1 MDKALKKPKKNLGE
15 SIRQRLK
22 KLSEERNRP
31 FDEILRY
38 YAMERFLYRLSI
50 SSYAERFFLKGG
62 LMLKVWN
69 SLDHRATMDID
80 LLART
85 SNQIENLH
93 HIISEVAAINC
104 EEDAIAFDI
113 QKLILR
119 NTQTGGDYNGVS
131 SSFSAKLFTTKMP
144 ILIDIGFNDVVIPK
158 PQKIQYPTLLE
169 MPKPALLGY
178 TLETV
183 IAEKLESIV
192 KLALVNTRMKDF
204 YDLWT
209 IFRSHHIKIDR
220 LKKAIIEVFA
230 NRKTP
235 LKQPIAFTRAFYDA
249 KETQQ
254 RWNNFL
260 SSMGKEQIHFQE
272 VIQELSKTFSVLLEK
287 ETLS

>member
-1 MDKALKKPKKNLGE
+1 MGNTIEKTKKNLGE

-22 KLSEERNRP
+22 NLSGQRNRP

-50 SSYAERFFLKGG
+50 SPHAKKFFLKGG
-62 LMLKVWN
+62 LMLKVWD

-85 SNQIENLH
+85 SNQIDNLH
-93 HIISEVAAINC
+93 RIITEVSEIAC
-104 EEDAIAFDI
+104 DEDGIAFDT

-144 ILIDIGFNDVVIPK
+144 ILIDIGFNDIVIPK
-158 PQKIQYPTLLE
+158 PQQIRYPTLLG
-169 MPKPALLGY
+169 MPEPTLLGY

-183 IAEKLESIV
+183 IAEKLESVV

-209 IFRSHHIKIDR
+209 I
-220 LKKAIIEVFA
+220 LKSYEINPDKLNIAIREVFA
-230 NRKTP
+230 NRKTA
-235 LKQPIAFTRAFYDA
+235 LKRPVAFTAEFYDS

-254 RWNNFL
+254 RWDNFL
-260 SSMGKEQIHFQE
+260 SAMGKQQIKFEE
-272 VIQELSKTFSVLLEK
+272 VILELSKFISIFFERTNS
-287 ETLS
+287 

>member
-1 MDKALKKPKKNLGE
+1 MGNTIEKPNKNLGE

-22 KLSEERNRP
+22 NLSEQRNRP

-50 SSYAERFFLKGG
+50 SSHAKKFFLKGG
-62 LMLKVWN
+62 LMLRVWD

-85 SNQIENLH
+85 SNQIDNLH
-93 HIISEVAAINC
+93 RIITEVSEITC
-104 EEDAIAFDI
+104 EEDGIAFDT

-144 ILIDIGFNDVVIPK
+144 VLIDIGFNDIVIPK
-158 PQKIQYPTLLE
+158 PEPIQYPTLLG
-169 MPKPALLGY
+169 MPEPTLLGY

-183 IAEKLESIV
+183 IAEKLESVV

-209 IFRSHHIKIDR
+209 ILKSYEIKLDNLSIAVR
-220 LKKAIIEVFA
+220 EVFA

-235 LKQPIAFTRAFYDA
+235 LKRPIAFTAEFYDN

-260 SSMGKEQIHFQE
+260 SGMGKHQVKFED
-272 VIQELSKTFSVLLEK
+272 VILELSKSTSGFFE
-287 ETLS
+287 

>member
-1 MDKALKKPKKNLGE
+1 MGNTIEKPNKNLGE

-22 KLSEERNRP
+22 NLSEQRNRP

-50 SSYAERFFLKGG
+50 SCHAKKFFLKGG
-62 LMLKVWN
+62 LMLRVWD

-85 SNQIENLH
+85 SNQIDNLH
-93 HIISEVAAINC
+93 RIITEVSEIAC
-104 EEDAIAFDI
+104 EKDGIVFDT

-144 ILIDIGFNDVVIPK
+144 VLIDIGFNDIVIPK
-158 PQKIQYPTLLE
+158 PQPIQYPTLLG
-169 MPKPALLGY
+169 MPEPTLLGY

-183 IAEKLESIV
+183 IAEKLESVV
-192 KLALVNTRMKDF
+192 KLALANTRMKDF

-209 IFRSHHIKIDR
+209 ILKSYEIKPDKLSI
-220 LKKAIIEVFA
+220 AIREVFA

-235 LKQPIAFTRAFYDA
+235 LKRPIAFTAEFYDN

-260 SSMGKEQIHFQE
+260 SGMGKHQVMFED
-272 VIQELSKTFSVLLEK
+272 VILELSKSTSGFFE
-287 ETLS
+287 

>member
-1 MDKALKKPKKNLGE
+1 VGNTIEKPKKNLGE

-22 KLSEERNRP
+22 NLSDQRNRP

-50 SSYAERFFLKGG
+50 SSHAQKFFLKGG
-62 LMLKVWN
+62 LMLKVWD

-85 SNQIENLH
+85 SNQIDNLH
-93 HIISEVAAINC
+93 RIITEVSEIAC
-104 EEDAIAFDI
+104 EDDEIAFDT

-144 ILIDIGFNDVVIPK
+144 VLIDIGFNDIIIPK
-158 PQKIQYPTLLE
+158 PQQIKYPTLLG
-169 MPKPALLGY
+169 MPEPNLLGY

-183 IAEKLESIV
+183 IAEKLESVV

-209 IFRSHHIKIDR
+209 ILREHEIQPGKLSIAID
-220 LKKAIIEVFA
+220 EVFA

-235 LKQPIAFTRAFYDA
+235 LKPPIAFTAEFYSN

-260 SSMGKEQIHFQE
+260 AAMGKQQIKFE
-272 VIQELSKTFSVLLEK
+272 DVILELSKSTSGFFG
-287 ETLS
+287 ET

>member
-1 MDKALKKPKKNLGE
+1 MGNTIEKPKKNLGE

-22 KLSEERNRP
+22 NLSDQRNRP

-50 SSYAERFFLKGG
+50 SSHAQKFFLKGG
-62 LMLKVWN
+62 LMLKVWD

-85 SNQIENLH
+85 SNQIDNLH
-93 HIISEVAAINC
+93 RIITEVSEIAC
-104 EEDAIAFDI
+104 EDDEIAFDT

-144 ILIDIGFNDVVIPK
+144 VLIDIGFNDIIIPK
-158 PQKIQYPTLLE
+158 PQQIKYPTLLG
-169 MPKPALLGY
+169 MPEPNLLGY

-183 IAEKLESIV
+183 IAEKLESVV

-209 IFRSHHIKIDR
+209 ILREHEIQPGKLSIAID
-220 LKKAIIEVFA
+220 EVFA

-235 LKQPIAFTRAFYDA
+235 LKPPIAFTAEFYSN

-260 SSMGKEQIHFQE
+260 AAMGKQQIKFE
-272 VIQELSKTFSVLLEK
+272 DVILELSKSTSGFFG
-287 ETLS
+287 ET

>member
-1 MDKALKKPKKNLGE
+1 MGNTIEKPKKNLGE

-22 KLSEERNRP
+22 NLSDQRNRP

-38 YAMERFLYRLSI
+38 YAMERFLYRLSV
-50 SSYAERFFLKGG
+50 SPHAKKFFLKGG
-62 LMLKVWN
+62 LMLKVWD

-85 SNQIENLH
+85 SNQIDNLH
-93 HIISEVAAINC
+93 QIITEVSEIAC
-104 EEDAIAFDI
+104 EEDGIAFDT

-119 NTQTGGDYNGVS
+119 NTQTGGDYHGVS
-131 SSFSAKLFTTKMP
+131 SSFSAKLCTTKMP
-144 ILIDIGFNDVVIPK
+144 VLIDIGFNDIVIPK
-158 PQKIQYPTLLE
+158 PQQIKYPTLLG
-169 MPKPALLGY
+169 MPEPTLLGY

-183 IAEKLESIV
+183 IAEKLESVV

-209 IFRSHHIKIDR
+209 ILKSHEMQSEKLSI
-220 LKKAIIEVFA
+220 AIQKVFA

-235 LKQPIAFTRAFYDA
+235 FKRPVAFTPGFYDN

-260 SSMGKEQIHFQE
+260 SAMGKPPIKFED
-272 VIQELSKTFSVLLEK
+272 VILELSRSIEGYLDFPS
-287 ETLS
+287 

>member
-1 MDKALKKPKKNLGE
+1 MGNTIEKPKKNLGE
-15 SIRQRLK
+15 SIRQQLK
-22 KLSEERNRP
+22 NLSDQRSRP

-50 SSYAERFFLKGG
+50 SPHAKKFFLKGG
-62 LMLKVWN
+62 LMLKVWD

-85 SNQIENLH
+85 SNQIDHLH
-93 HIISEVAAINC
+93 QIITEVSEIAY
-104 EEDAIAFDI
+104 EEDGITFDT

-119 NTQTGGDYNGVS
+119 NTQTGGDYHGVS
-131 SSFSAKLFTTKMP
+131 SNFSAKLFTTKMP
-144 ILIDIGFNDVVIPK
+144 VLIDIGFNDIVIPK
-158 PQKIQYPTLLE
+158 PQEIKYPTLLD
-169 MPKPALLGY
+169 MPEPTLLSY

-183 IAEKLESIV
+183 IAEKLESVV

-209 IFRSHHIKIDR
+209 ILSNYEIHPDK
-220 LKKAIIEVFA
+220 LSMAIREVFA
-230 NRKTP
+230 NRKTA
-235 LKQPIAFTRAFYDA
+235 LKHPIAFTSEFYDN

-260 SSMGKEQIHFQE
+260 SAIGKQQIRFE
-272 VIQELSKTFSVLLEK
+272 DVILKLSKSTSGFFG
-287 ETLS
+287 

>member
-1 MDKALKKPKKNLGE
+1 MGNTIEKPKKNLGE

-22 KLSEERNRP
+22 NLSDQRNRP

-38 YAMERFLYRLSI
+38 YAMERFLFRLSI
-50 SSYAERFFLKGG
+50 SSHAKKFFLKGG
-62 LMLKVWN
+62 LMLKVWD

-85 SNQIENLH
+85 SNQIDNLH
-93 HIISEVAAINC
+93 RIITEVSEIAC
-104 EEDAIAFDI
+104 EEDGITFDT

-144 ILIDIGFNDVVIPK
+144 VLIDIGFNDIIIPK
-158 PQKIQYPTLLE
+158 PQQIKYPTLLD
-169 MPKPALLGY
+169 MPEPALLGY

-183 IAEKLESIV
+183 IAEKLESVV

-209 IFRSHHIKIDR
+209 I
-220 LKKAIIEVFA
+220 LKNHEIQPEKLSIAIHEVFA

-235 LKQPIAFTRAFYDA
+235 LKRPIAFTAEFYDN

-260 SSMGKEQIHFQE
+260 SAMGKQQIKFE
-272 VIQELSKTFSVLLEK
+272 DVILELSKSIGGFFEK
-287 ETLS
+287 KSI

>member
-1 MDKALKKPKKNLGE
+1 VDNTIEKPKKNLGE

-22 KLSEERNRP
+22 NLSDQRNRP

-50 SSYAERFFLKGG
+50 SPHAKKFFLKGG
-62 LMLKVWN
+62 LMLKVWD

-85 SNQIENLH
+85 SNQIDNLH
-93 HIISEVAAINC
+93 RIITEVSEIAC
-104 EEDAIAFDI
+104 EEDGIAFDT

-144 ILIDIGFNDVVIPK
+144 VLIDIGFNDIIIPN
-158 PQKIQYPTLLE
+158 PQQIHYPTLLD
-169 MPKPALLGY
+169 MPEPTLLGY

-183 IAEKLESIV
+183 IAEKLESVV

-209 IFRSHHIKIDR
+209 I
-220 LKKAIIEVFA
+220 LKNHEIQPDKLNIAIQEVFA

-235 LKQPIAFTRAFYDA
+235 LKRPIAFTPEFYDN
-249 KETQQ
+249 KETQK

-260 SSMGKEQIHFQE
+260 LAMGKPQIKFE
-272 VIQELSKTFSVLLEK
+272 DVILELSSSIEGYLDFPV
-287 ETLS
+287 

>member
-1 MDKALKKPKKNLGE
+1 VDKPVEKPKKNLGE

-22 KLSEERNRP
+22 NLSEQRNRP

-38 YAMERFLYRLSI
+38 YAMERFLYRLSL
-50 SSYAERFFLKGG
+50 SPYAERFFLKGG
-62 LMLKVWN
+62 LMLKVWD
-69 SLDHRATMDID
+69 STDHRATMDID

-85 SNQIENLH
+85 SNQIDNLQR
-93 HIISEVAAINC
+93 IITEVSEMPC
-104 EEDAIAFDI
+104 EEDGISFDT

-119 NTQTGGDYNGVS
+119 NTKTGGDYNGIS

-144 ILIDIGFNDVVIPK
+144 VLIDIGFNDVIIPK
-158 PQKIQYPTLLE
+158 PQQILYPTLLE
-169 MPKPALLGY
+169 MPKPILLGY
-178 TLETV
+178 TIETV

-209 IFRSHHIKIDR
+209 ILKTYEIKSQK
-220 LKKAIIEVFA
+220 LMTAIHEVFA

-235 LKQPIAFTRAFYDA
+235 LQRPIAFTPAFYDI

-260 SSMGKEQIHFQE
+260 SAMGKQSVKFEK
-272 VIQELSKTFSVLLEK
+272 VILELSKQTSHFFDGS
-287 ETLS
+287 

>member
-1 MDKALKKPKKNLGE
+1 MDNTIEKPKKNLGE

-22 KLSEERNRP
+22 NLSDQRNRP

-50 SSYAERFFLKGG
+50 SSHAKKFFLKGG
-62 LMLKVWN
+62 LMLKVWD

-85 SNQIENLH
+85 SNQNDNLH
-93 HIISEVAAINC
+93 RIITEVSEIAC
-104 EEDAIAFDI
+104 DEDGITFDT

-144 ILIDIGFNDVVIPK
+144 VLIDIGFNDIIVPK
-158 PQKIQYPTLLE
+158 PQQIQYPTLLN
-169 MPKPALLGY
+169 MPEPTLFGY

-183 IAEKLESIV
+183 IAEKLESVV

-204 YDLWT
+204 Y
-209 IFRSHHIKIDR
+209 
-220 LKKAIIEVFA
+220 EVLQL
-230 NRKTP
+230 RQ
-235 LKQPIAFTRAFYDA
+235 L
-249 KETQQ
+249 
-254 RWNNFL
+254 
-260 SSMGKEQIHFQE
+260 M
-272 VIQELSKTFSVLLEK
+272 
-287 ETLS
+287 

>member
-1 MDKALKKPKKNLGE
+1 VGNTIEKPKKNLGE

-22 KLSEERNRP
+22 NLSDQRNRP

-50 SSYAERFFLKGG
+50 SSHAQKFFLKGG
-62 LMLKVWN
+62 LMLKVWD

-85 SNQIENLH
+85 SNQIDNLH
-93 HIISEVAAINC
+93 RIITEVSEIAC
-104 EEDAIAFDI
+104 EDDGIAFDT

-144 ILIDIGFNDVVIPK
+144 VLIDIGFNDIIIPK
-158 PQKIQYPTLLE
+158 PQQIKYPTLLG
-169 MPKPALLGY
+169 MPEPNLLGY

-183 IAEKLESIV
+183 IAEKLESVV

-209 IFRSHHIKIDR
+209 ILREHEIQPGKLSIAID
-220 LKKAIIEVFA
+220 EVFA

-235 LKQPIAFTRAFYDA
+235 LKPPIAFTAEFYSN

-260 SSMGKEQIHFQE
+260 AAMGKQQIKFE
-272 VIQELSKTFSVLLEK
+272 DVILELSKSTSGFFG
-287 ETLS
+287 ET

>member
-1 MDKALKKPKKNLGE
+1 MDKTVEKPKKNLGE

-22 KLSEERNRP
+22 NLSEIRNRP

-50 SSYAERFFLKGG
+50 SPYAKKFFLKGG
-62 LMLKVWN
+62 LMLKVWD
-69 SLDHRATMDID
+69 SMDHRATMDID

-85 SNQIENLH
+85 SNQIDNLQR
-93 HIISEVAAINC
+93 IITEVSEISC
-104 EEDAIAFDI
+104 EEDGITFDT

-131 SSFSAKLFTTKMP
+131 SSFSAKLFTTKMLV
-144 ILIDIGFNDVVIPK
+144 LIDIGFNDVIIPK
-158 PQKIQYPTLLE
+158 PQQIQYPTLLG
-169 MPKPALLGY
+169 MPEPALLGY

-183 IAEKLESIV
+183 VAEKFESVV

-209 IFRSHHIKIDR
+209 ILRHHEIKSEKLNI
-220 LKKAIIEVFA
+220 AINEVFA

-235 LKQPIAFTRAFYDA
+235 LQRPIAFTPAFYST

-260 SSMGKEQIHFQE
+260 SAMGKEQINFE
-272 VIQELSKTFSVLLEK
+272 EIIQELSRYFDGFLKA
-287 ETLS
+287 

>member
-1 MDKALKKPKKNLGE
+1 MGNTIEKPKKNLGE

-22 KLSEERNRP
+22 NLSDQRNRP

-50 SSYAERFFLKGG
+50 SSHAKKFFLKGG
-62 LMLKVWN
+62 LMLKVWD

-85 SNQIENLH
+85 SNQIDNLH
-93 HIISEVAAINC
+93 RIITEVSKIAC
-104 EEDAIAFDI
+104 EEDGIAFDT
-113 QKLILR
+113 QQLILR

-144 ILIDIGFNDVVIPK
+144 VLIDIGFNDIIIPK
-158 PQKIQYPTLLE
+158 PQQIKYPTLLD
-169 MPKPALLGY
+169 MPEPALLGY

-183 IAEKLESIV
+183 IAEKLESVV

-209 IFRSHHIKIDR
+209 ILKSHQIQPEKLSI
-220 LKKAIIEVFA
+220 AIHEVFA
-230 NRKTP
+230 NRKTT
-235 LKQPIAFTRAFYDA
+235 LKRPIAFTAEFYGS

-254 RWNNFL
+254 RWINFL
-260 SSMGKEQIHFQE
+260 SAMGKQQVRFED
-272 VIQELSKTFSVLLEK
+272 VILELSKSIDGFFEK
-287 ETLS
+287 ESI

>member
-1 MDKALKKPKKNLGE
+1 MDKAVEKPKKNLGE

-22 KLSEERNRP
+22 NLSEQRNRP

-38 YAMERFLYRLSI
+38 YAMERFLYRLSL
-50 SSYAERFFLKGG
+50 SPYAEKFFLKGG
-62 LMLKVWN
+62 LMLKVWD
-69 SLDHRATMDID
+69 SMDYRATMDID

-85 SNQIENLH
+85 SNQIDNLQ
-93 HIISEVAAINC
+93 HIITEVSEIIC
-104 EEDAIAFDI
+104 EDDGISFDT

-144 ILIDIGFNDVVIPK
+144 VLIDIGFNDVIIPK
-158 PQKIQYPTLLE
+158 PQRIQYPTLLG
-169 MPKPALLGY
+169 MPKPVLLSY

-204 YDLWT
+204 YDLWI
-209 IFRSHHIKIDR
+209 IFRHYEIKSEKLII
-220 LKKAIIEVFA
+220 AIREVFA

-235 LKQPIAFTRAFYDA
+235 LQRPIAFTRAFYDT

-260 SSMGKEQIHFQE
+260 SAMGKHQVEFE
-272 VIQELSKTFSVLLEK
+272 DVILELLKQTNIFFDDDV
-287 ETLS
+287 TT

>member
-1 MDKALKKPKKNLGE
+1 MDNTIEKPKKNLGE

-22 KLSEERNRP
+22 NLSDQRNRP

-50 SSYAERFFLKGG
+50 SSHAKNFFLKGG
-62 LMLKVWN
+62 LMLKVWD

-85 SNQIENLH
+85 SNQIDNLH
-93 HIISEVAAINC
+93 RIITEVSEIAC
-104 EEDAIAFDI
+104 EEDEISFDT

-119 NTQTGGDYNGVS
+119 NSQTGGVS

-144 ILIDIGFNDVVIPK
+144 VFIDIGFSDIIIPK
-158 PQKIQYPTLLE
+158 PHKIQYPTLLD
-169 MPKPALLGY
+169 MPEPTLLGY

-183 IAEKLESIV
+183 IAEKLESVV

-209 IFRSHHIKIDR
+209 ILKSHEIQP
-220 LKKAIIEVFA
+220 KKLSIAIHKVFA

-235 LKQPIAFTRAFYDA
+235 LKRPIAFTAEFYDS

-254 RWNNFL
+254 RWINFL
-260 SSMGKEQIHFQE
+260 SAMGKQQVRFED
-272 VIQELSKTFSVLLEK
+272 VILELSKSIDGFFTK
-287 ETLS
+287 ESI

>member
-1 MDKALKKPKKNLGE
+1 MGNTIEKPKKNLGE

-22 KLSEERNRP
+22 NLSDQRNRP

-50 SSYAERFFLKGG
+50 SSHAQKFFLKGG
-62 LMLKVWN
+62 LMLKVWD

-85 SNQIENLH
+85 SNQIDNLH
-93 HIISEVAAINC
+93 RIITEVSEIAC
-104 EEDAIAFDI
+104 EDDGIAFDT

-144 ILIDIGFNDVVIPK
+144 VLIDIGFNDIIIPK
-158 PQKIQYPTLLE
+158 PQQIKYPTLLG
-169 MPKPALLGY
+169 MPEPNLLGY

-183 IAEKLESIV
+183 IAEKLESVV

-209 IFRSHHIKIDR
+209 ILREHEIQPGKLSIAID
-220 LKKAIIEVFA
+220 EVFA

-235 LKQPIAFTRAFYDA
+235 LKPPIAFTAEFYSN

-260 SSMGKEQIHFQE
+260 AAMGKQQIKFE
-272 VIQELSKTFSVLLEK
+272 DVILELSKSTSGFFG
-287 ETLS
+287 ET